1 MQDSVIYQHIKAQ
14 GVQEGLKQGKVNL
27 VLYLLKIRLG
37 EMQLE
42 DDAHIN
48 ALSLEHRIKTIT
60 HSTRLNLS
68 IHVLFYHGMKRVQCD
83 TFYLINLY

>member
-1 MQDSVIYQHIKAQ
+1 MQDSVIYQDIKAQ